1 MEEFE
6 EAEKKQ
12 TVKKDA
18 GKKTKPLLAQ
28 NVTVLQTGTSPVA
41 AMSAIP
47 VLKIKDIPTL
57 PKVESLSPPS
67 AQVQISPQK
76 SPVVV
81 STKSPDNKGSVI
93 KLLLSSPAQSA
104 NTAVATPSM
113 SPAQAS
119 PEPASA
125 SLGKKGKA
133 KGKAAV
139 GQQSSPE
146 QKSSKIR
153 QVLQSPP
160 VNTVQIQPGVVQ
172 GKVKSPDGSGQSN
185 DIHVNDAVE
194 TLTENMKE
202 TKSKKGGKKSVSA
215 VVKDESPF
223 LPPPVPSPSV
233 IHVGPMNIGLEVKQ
247 ETEVSGK
254 KGKKGKSKVGQAKLE
269 VGEPMMNDDFGLDMS
284 EIELGD
290 TGEDSFMEID
300 DDDSLVIPEE
310 EVETEKPKPGK
321 GGKKKGGKAKVQLGD
336 IPNISSTL
344 GDPNTGM
351 C

>member
-18 GKKTKPLLAQ
+18 GKKTKPLVAQ
-28 NVTVLQTGTSPVA
+28 NVTVLQTATSPVA
-41 AMSAIP
+41 AMSSIP

-76 SPVVV
+76 SPVIV
-81 STKSPDNKGSVI
+81 SSKSPDNKGSVI

-104 NTAVATPSM
+104 NTAVSTPSM
-113 SPAQAS
+113 SQAQAS

-125 SLGKKGKA
+125 SVGKKGKA
-133 KGKAAV
+133 KGKAAG

-146 QKSSKIR
+146 QKSKIR

-160 VNTVQIQPGVVQ
+160 VNTVQIQPGVLQ
-172 GKVKSPDGSGQSN
+172 GKVKSPDASGQPN
-185 DIHVNDAVE
+185 DIHVNDTVE
-194 TLTENMKE
+194 TLTENVKE

-223 LPPPVPSPSV
+223 LPPPMPSPSV

-247 ETEVSGK
+247 ETETSVGK

-310 EVETEKPKPGK
+310 EVEMEKPKSGK

-351 C
+351 Y